1 MQLKTYK
8 IKSFFFY
15 KFMINFR
22 VKEEILVKNIHGQ
35 NILAAAIAVSLGCSL
50 TEFLPA
56 AYAAPTDTAQTASND
71 ADDSLMDF
79 SLDAMTVEAKRPD
92 WESKLSPGTVNIV
105 RPDEFK
111 GEQKSLPDLLLT
123 VPGVHVREVN
133 GKGQYTTVTMR
144 GSTAAQV
151 GIFIDGVLANLGGDT
166 AVDLSTIPVKNVERI
181 EVYRGYIPSRFGGT
195 FMGGVI
201 NIVTKKPET
210 TDVSL
215 EVGKSSYGGKRGS
228 MEITAPL
235 GDGSLMVGTNYESSD
250 GDFKYKNYAAE
261 RYLPYGEQQI
271 AGQQKV
277 IDNFNN
283 ETIDYM
289 TKGAVINL
297 QQEQIDYYKAN
308 NDAWLGFVRSDS
320 LKDAIYDNRY
330 EYAKKDVGNS
340 NLYLIEQQVVDRGL
354 KDEYLKRGYDDSDW
368 HEALQYDWIGSSF
381 GEGVLT
387 PEIKEE
393 ILKEYGDKVV
403 QNNIDKWTN
412 DADPDKN
419 KNQAG
424 RKESL
429 EKLKQKQKEAA
440 NATRYRKYNDYEKT
454 STIVKWQ
461 NKNWVIKGT
470 YDTLDRHMPDSVW
483 LGDVNA
489 AVYNNG
495 VDLSDRYYYDS
506 RRQKQNSASLMLQ
519 NRQEVGKLEWG
530 WMLDY
535 MYQNKKY
542 RAEHINTAYPN
553 SEWDMQNQPLREWS
567 RYKSNKYT
575 AQIDGGYKLNDNN
588 MLDFLINYSKEGLDI
603 DGSNM
608 AKILGGQASQNFLSA
623 QIRNRYEQELFN
635 VQLQDSITLDKE
647 GTWIFTPSVRY
658 NQSKIT
664 GFSDGKRFTDG
675 QASWIHPKD
684 SQTKGKATW
693 QLALKKE
700 VNENLTLRMTGGTY
714 YRLLNMAEIAGDGA
728 GILPAPRN
736 HNGEGAMFPV
746 PEEGK
751 QFDISAIMNNK
762 LLGADNSTTL
772 TYYWRDSTNMLQ
784 LERAGKDYWSYF
796 NDNKGKSHG
805 IELQSSFKWNKF
817 DLDLQV
823 TYLNTSAY
831 NKHTA
836 TQFGE
841 YAPVWPTYQPE
852 WEGNIRLTYRPS
864 EKFSVFAEGHYTDE
878 YFTYYNKATSGKLSP
893 YLSGKPV
900 CSLFVMNSGLK
911 WMPKKNWQ
919 LTFGCNDILNKGPKS
934 KIRSDAAF
942 MVPGY
947 INPEFPI
954 QGRTYYVTARYQF

>member
-1 MQLKTYK
+1 
-8 IKSFFFY
+8 
-15 KFMINFR
+15 
-22 VKEEILVKNIHGQ
+22 
-35 NILAAAIAVSLGCSL
+35 
-50 TEFLPA
+50 
-56 AYAAPTDTAQTASND
+56 
-71 ADDSLMDF
+71 MDF

-429 EKLKQKQKEAA
+429 EKLKQKQKEAE

-454 STIVKWQ
+454 STIIKWQ

-805 IELQSSFKWNKF
+805 IELQSSFKWDKF

-841 YAPVWPTYQPE
+841 YASVWPTYQPE

>member
-1 MQLKTYK
+1 
-8 IKSFFFY
+8 
-15 KFMINFR
+15 
-22 VKEEILVKNIHGQ
+22 
-35 NILAAAIAVSLGCSL
+35 
-50 TEFLPA
+50 
-56 AYAAPTDTAQTASND
+56 
-71 ADDSLMDF
+71 MDF

-429 EKLKQKQKEAA
+429 EKLKQKQKEAE

-751 QFDISAIMNNK
+751 QFDISAIMHNK

-864 EKFSVFAEGHYTDE
+864 EKFSLFAEGHYTDE

-919 LTFGCNDILNKGPKS
+919 LTFGCNDIFNKGPKS

>member
-1 MQLKTYK
+1 M
-8 IKSFFFY
+8 
-15 KFMINFR
+15 
-22 VKEEILVKNIHGQ
+22 KNINGQ

-403 QNNIDKWTN
+403 QNNIDKWMN

-429 EKLKQKQKEAA
+429 EKLKQKQKEAE

-535 MYQNKKY
+535 MYQDKKY

-700 VNENLTLRMTGGTY
+700 VNEKLTLRMTGGTY

-805 IELQSSFKWNKF
+805 IELQSSFKWDKF

-841 YAPVWPTYQPE
+841 YASVWPTYQPE

>member
-8 IKSFFFY
+8 IKSFFY

-210 TDVSL
+210 TNVSL

-429 EKLKQKQKEAA
+429 EKLKQKQKEAE

-535 MYQNKKY
+535 MYQDKKY

-841 YAPVWPTYQPE
+841 YASVWPTYQPE

>member
-1 MQLKTYK
+1 M
-8 IKSFFFY
+8 
-15 KFMINFR
+15 
-22 VKEEILVKNIHGQ
+22 KNINGQ

-56 AYAAPTDTAQTASND
+56 AYAAPTDTAQTVSND

-429 EKLKQKQKEAA
+429 EKLKQKQKEAE

-454 STIVKWQ
+454 STILKWQ

-535 MYQNKKY
+535 MYQDKKY

-805 IELQSSFKWNKF
+805 IELQSSFKWDKF

-841 YAPVWPTYQPE
+841 YASVWPTYQPE

>member
-1 MQLKTYK
+1 M
-8 IKSFFFY
+8 
-15 KFMINFR
+15 
-22 VKEEILVKNIHGQ
+22 KNIHGQ

-210 TDVSL
+210 TNVSL

-429 EKLKQKQKEAA
+429 EKLKQKQKEAE

-751 QFDISAIMNNK
+751 QFDISAIMHNK

-841 YAPVWPTYQPE
+841 YASVWPTYQPE

>member
-1 MQLKTYK
+1 M
-8 IKSFFFY
+8 
-15 KFMINFR
+15 
-22 VKEEILVKNIHGQ
+22 KNIHGQ

-535 MYQNKKY
+535 MYQDKKY

-805 IELQSSFKWNKF
+805 IELQSSFKWDKF

-841 YAPVWPTYQPE
+841 YASVWPTYQPE

-864 EKFSVFAEGHYTDE
+864 EKFSIFAEGHYTDE

-919 LTFGCNDILNKGPKS
+919 LTFGCNDILNQGPKS

>member
-1 MQLKTYK
+1 M
-8 IKSFFFY
+8 
-15 KFMINFR
+15 
-22 VKEEILVKNIHGQ
+22 KNIHGQ

-56 AYAAPTDTAQTASND
+56 AYAAPTDTAQTVSND

-210 TDVSL
+210 TNVSL

-235 GDGSLMVGTNYESSD
+235 GDGSIMVGTNYESSD

-261 RYLPYGEQQI
+261 RYLPYGAEQI

-519 NRQEVGKLEWG
+519 NRQEIGKLEWG

-535 MYQNKKY
+535 MHQDKKY

-588 MLDFLINYSKEGLDI
+588 MLDFLINYSIEGLDI

-805 IELQSSFKWNKF
+805 IELQSSFKWDKF

-841 YAPVWPTYQPE
+841 YASVWPTYQPE

>member
-1 MQLKTYK
+1 M
-8 IKSFFFY
+8 
-15 KFMINFR
+15 
-22 VKEEILVKNIHGQ
+22 KNINSQ

-454 STIVKWQ
+454 STILKWQ

-805 IELQSSFKWNKF
+805 IELQSSFKWDKF

-841 YAPVWPTYQPE
+841 YASVWPTYQPE

>member
-1 MQLKTYK
+1 M
-8 IKSFFFY
+8 
-15 KFMINFR
+15 
-22 VKEEILVKNIHGQ
+22 KNIHGQ

-429 EKLKQKQKEAA
+429 EKLKQKQKEAE

-535 MYQNKKY
+535 MYQDKKY

-864 EKFSVFAEGHYTDE
+864 EKFSIFAEGHYTDE

>member
-1 MQLKTYK
+1 M
-8 IKSFFFY
+8 
-15 KFMINFR
+15 
-22 VKEEILVKNIHGQ
+22 KNIHGQ

-429 EKLKQKQKEAA
+429 EKLKQKQKEAE

-567 RYKSNKYT
+567 SYKSNKYT

-864 EKFSVFAEGHYTDE
+864 EKFSLFAEGHYTDE

>member
-1 MQLKTYK
+1 M
-8 IKSFFFY
+8 
-15 KFMINFR
+15 
-22 VKEEILVKNIHGQ
+22 KNIHGQ

-210 TDVSL
+210 TNVSL

-429 EKLKQKQKEAA
+429 EKLKQKQKEAE

-535 MYQNKKY
+535 MYQDKKY

-728 GILPAPRN
+728 GILPAPKN

-805 IELQSSFKWNKF
+805 IELQSSFKWDKF

-841 YAPVWPTYQPE
+841 YASVWPTYQPE

>member
-1 MQLKTYK
+1 M
-8 IKSFFFY
+8 
-15 KFMINFR
+15 
-22 VKEEILVKNIHGQ
+22 KNINGQ

-79 SLDAMTVEAKRPD
+79 SLDTMTVEAKRPD

-210 TDVSL
+210 TNVSL

-429 EKLKQKQKEAA
+429 EKLKQKQKEAE

-567 RYKSNKYT
+567 RYKSNKCT

-751 QFDISAIMNNK
+751 QFDISAIMHNK

-864 EKFSVFAEGHYTDE
+864 EKFSLFAEGHYTDE

-900 CSLFVMNSGLK
+900 CSLFVINSGLK

>member
-8 IKSFFFY
+8 IKSFFY

-22 VKEEILVKNIHGQ
+22 VKEEILVKNINGQ

-210 TDVSL
+210 TNVSL

-429 EKLKQKQKEAA
+429 EKLKQKQKEAE

-535 MYQNKKY
+535 MYQDKKY

-700 VNENLTLRMTGGTY
+700 VNETLTLRMTGGTY

-841 YAPVWPTYQPE
+841 YASVWPTYQPE

-864 EKFSVFAEGHYTDE
+864 EKFSIFAEGHYTDE

>member
-1 MQLKTYK
+1 M
-8 IKSFFFY
+8 
-15 KFMINFR
+15 
-22 VKEEILVKNIHGQ
+22 KNINGQ

-210 TDVSL
+210 TNVSL

-381 GEGVLT
+381 GEGILT

-429 EKLKQKQKEAA
+429 EKLKQKQKEAE

-454 STIVKWQ
+454 STIIKWQ

-635 VQLQDSITLDKE
+635 VQMQDSITLDKE

-805 IELQSSFKWNKF
+805 IELQSSFKWDKF

-841 YAPVWPTYQPE
+841 YASVWPTYQPE

>member
-8 IKSFFFY
+8 IKSFFY

-35 NILAAAIAVSLGCSL
+35 NILAAAIAVSLGCSF

-56 AYAAPTDTAQTASND
+56 AYAAPTDAAQTASND

-429 EKLKQKQKEAA
+429 EKLKQKQKEAE

-535 MYQNKKY
+535 MYQDKKY

-567 RYKSNKYT
+567 SYKSNKYT

-805 IELQSSFKWNKF
+805 IELQSSFKWDKF

-841 YAPVWPTYQPE
+841 YASVWPTYQPE

>member
-1 MQLKTYK
+1 M
-8 IKSFFFY
+8 
-15 KFMINFR
+15 
-22 VKEEILVKNIHGQ
+22 KNIHGQ

-56 AYAAPTDTAQTASND
+56 AYAAPTDTAQTVSND

-210 TDVSL
+210 TNVSL

-235 GDGSLMVGTNYESSD
+235 GDGSIMVGTNYESSD

-261 RYLPYGEQQI
+261 RYLPYGAEQI

-454 STIVKWQ
+454 STILKWQ

-608 AKILGGQASQNFLSA
+608 AKILGGQASQNFLST

-841 YAPVWPTYQPE
+841 YASVWPTYQPE

>member
-1 MQLKTYK
+1 M
-8 IKSFFFY
+8 
-15 KFMINFR
+15 
-22 VKEEILVKNIHGQ
+22 KNINGQ

-210 TDVSL
+210 TNVSL

-440 NATRYRKYNDYEKT
+440 DATRYRKYNDYEKT

-805 IELQSSFKWNKF
+805 IELQSSFKWDKF

-841 YAPVWPTYQPE
+841 YASVWPTYQPE

>member
-1 MQLKTYK
+1 M
-8 IKSFFFY
+8 
-15 KFMINFR
+15 
-22 VKEEILVKNIHGQ
+22 KNINGQ

-297 QQEQIDYYKAN
+297 QQERIDYYKAN

-429 EKLKQKQKEAA
+429 EKLKQKQKEAE

-454 STIVKWQ
+454 STILKWQ

-864 EKFSVFAEGHYTDE
+864 EKLSVFAEGHYTDE

>member
-1 MQLKTYK
+1 M
-8 IKSFFFY
+8 
-15 KFMINFR
+15 
-22 VKEEILVKNIHGQ
+22 KNIHGQ

-56 AYAAPTDTAQTASND
+56 AYAAPTDTAQTVSND

-210 TDVSL
+210 TNVSL

-235 GDGSLMVGTNYESSD
+235 GDGSIMVGTNYESSD

-261 RYLPYGEQQI
+261 RYLPYGAEQI

-429 EKLKQKQKEAA
+429 EKLKQKQKEAE

-805 IELQSSFKWNKF
+805 IELQSSFKWDKF

-841 YAPVWPTYQPE
+841 YASVWPTYQPE

>member
-1 MQLKTYK
+1 M
-8 IKSFFFY
+8 
-15 KFMINFR
+15 
-22 VKEEILVKNIHGQ
+22 KNINGQ

-429 EKLKQKQKEAA
+429 EKLKQKQKEAE

-567 RYKSNKYT
+567 SYKSNKYT

-805 IELQSSFKWNKF
+805 IELQSSFKWDKF

-841 YAPVWPTYQPE
+841 YASVWPTYQPE

>member
-1 MQLKTYK
+1 M
-8 IKSFFFY
+8 
-15 KFMINFR
+15 
-22 VKEEILVKNIHGQ
+22 KNINGQ

-440 NATRYRKYNDYEKT
+440 DATRYRKYNDYEKT

-751 QFDISAIMNNK
+751 QFDISAIMHNK

-805 IELQSSFKWNKF
+805 IELQSSFKWDKF

-864 EKFSVFAEGHYTDE
+864 EKFSLFAEGHYTDE

>member
-1 MQLKTYK
+1 M
-8 IKSFFFY
+8 
-15 KFMINFR
+15 
-22 VKEEILVKNIHGQ
+22 KNIHGQ
-35 NILAAAIAVSLGCSL
+35 NILAAAIAVSLGCSV
-50 TEFLPA
+50 TNFLPA
-56 AYAAPTDTAQTASND
+56 AYAAPTDTAQTTSND

-429 EKLKQKQKEAA
+429 EKLKQKQKEAE

-864 EKFSVFAEGHYTDE
+864 EKFSLFAEGHYTDE

-919 LTFGCNDILNKGPKS
+919 LTFGCNDIFNKGPKS

>member
-1 MQLKTYK
+1 
-8 IKSFFFY
+8 
-15 KFMINFR
+15 
-22 VKEEILVKNIHGQ
+22 
-35 NILAAAIAVSLGCSL
+35 
-50 TEFLPA
+50 
-56 AYAAPTDTAQTASND
+56 
-71 ADDSLMDF
+71 MDF
-79 SLDAMTVEAKRPD
+79 SLDTMTVEAKRPD

-261 RYLPYGEQQI
+261 RYLPYGAEQI

-297 QQEQIDYYKAN
+297 KQEQIDYYKAN

-354 KDEYLKRGYDDSDW
+354 KDEYLKRGYDNSDW

-393 ILKEYGDKVV
+393 ILKEYGDKIV
-403 QNNIDKWTN
+403 QGNIDKWTN

-461 NKNWVIKGT
+461 NKNWVVKGT

-535 MYQNKKY
+535 MHQDKKY

-588 MLDFLINYSKEGLDI
+588 MLDFLINYSKERLDI
-603 DGSNM
+603 DGSNL

-635 VQLQDSITLDKE
+635 IQLQDSITLDKE

-728 GILPAPRN
+728 GILPAPKN
-736 HNGEGAMFPV
+736 HNGDGAMFPV

-751 QFDISAIMNNK
+751 QFDISAIMHNK

-805 IELQSSFKWNKF
+805 VELQSSFKWDKF

-836 TQFGE
+836 TQFGN

-864 EKFSVFAEGHYTDE
+864 EKFSLFAEGHYTDE

>member
-1 MQLKTYK
+1 M
-8 IKSFFFY
+8 
-15 KFMINFR
+15 
-22 VKEEILVKNIHGQ
+22 KNINGQ

-210 TDVSL
+210 TNVSL

-429 EKLKQKQKEAA
+429 EKLKQKQKEAE

-535 MYQNKKY
+535 MYQDKKY

-635 VQLQDSITLDKE
+635 VQMQDSITLDKE

-864 EKFSVFAEGHYTDE
+864 EKFSLFAEGHYTDE

>member
-1 MQLKTYK
+1 M
-8 IKSFFFY
+8 
-15 KFMINFR
+15 
-22 VKEEILVKNIHGQ
+22 KNINGQ

-440 NATRYRKYNDYEKT
+440 DATRYRKYNDYEKT

>member
-1 MQLKTYK
+1 M
-8 IKSFFFY
+8 
-15 KFMINFR
+15 
-22 VKEEILVKNIHGQ
+22 KNIHGQ

-429 EKLKQKQKEAA
+429 EKLKQKQKEAE

-535 MYQNKKY
+535 MHQDKKY

-728 GILPAPRN
+728 GILPAPKN

>member
-1 MQLKTYK
+1 M
-8 IKSFFFY
+8 
-15 KFMINFR
+15 
-22 VKEEILVKNIHGQ
+22 KNIHGQ

-330 EYAKKDVGNS
+330 EYEKKDVGNS

-454 STIVKWQ
+454 STILKWQ

-535 MYQNKKY
+535 MYQDKKY

-841 YAPVWPTYQPE
+841 YASVWPTYQPE

>member
-1 MQLKTYK
+1 M
-8 IKSFFFY
+8 
-15 KFMINFR
+15 
-22 VKEEILVKNIHGQ
+22 KNIHGQ

-210 TDVSL
+210 TNVSL

-429 EKLKQKQKEAA
+429 EKLKQKQKEAE

-805 IELQSSFKWNKF
+805 IELQSSFKWDKF

-841 YAPVWPTYQPE
+841 YASVWPTYQPE

>member
-1 MQLKTYK
+1 M
-8 IKSFFFY
+8 
-15 KFMINFR
+15 
-22 VKEEILVKNIHGQ
+22 KNINGQ

-79 SLDAMTVEAKRPD
+79 SLDTMTVEAKRPD

-429 EKLKQKQKEAA
+429 EKLKQKQKEAE

-751 QFDISAIMNNK
+751 QFDISAIMHNK

-864 EKFSVFAEGHYTDE
+864 EKFSLFAEGHYTDE

-919 LTFGCNDILNKGPKS
+919 LTFGCNDIFNKGPKS

>member
-1 MQLKTYK
+1 MPILKL
-8 IKSFFFY
+8 SLFFY

-22 VKEEILVKNIHGQ
+22 VKEEILVKNINGQ

-429 EKLKQKQKEAA
+429 EKLKQKQKEAE

-841 YAPVWPTYQPE
+841 YASVWPTYQPE

>member
-1 MQLKTYK
+1 M
-8 IKSFFFY
+8 
-15 KFMINFR
+15 
-22 VKEEILVKNIHGQ
+22 KNINGQ

-50 TEFLPA
+50 ADFLPV
-56 AYAAPTDTAQTASND
+56 AYAAPADTAQTASND

-79 SLDAMTVEAKRPD
+79 SLDTMTVEAKRPD

-261 RYLPYGEQQI
+261 RYLPYGAEQI

-297 QQEQIDYYKAN
+297 KQEQIDYYKAN

-354 KDEYLKRGYDDSDW
+354 KDEYLKRGYDNSDW

-393 ILKEYGDKVV
+393 ILKEYGDKIV
-403 QNNIDKWTN
+403 QGNIDKWTN

-461 NKNWVIKGT
+461 NKNWVVKGT

-535 MYQNKKY
+535 MHQDKKY

-588 MLDFLINYSKEGLDI
+588 MLDFLINYSKERLDI
-603 DGSNM
+603 DGSNL

-635 VQLQDSITLDKE
+635 IQLQDSITLDKE

-728 GILPAPRN
+728 GILPAPKN

-751 QFDISAIMNNK
+751 QFDISAIMHNK

-805 IELQSSFKWNKF
+805 VELQSSFKWDKF

-864 EKFSVFAEGHYTDE
+864 EKFSLFAEGHYTDE

>member
-1 MQLKTYK
+1 M
-8 IKSFFFY
+8 
-15 KFMINFR
+15 
-22 VKEEILVKNIHGQ
+22 KNINGQ

-50 TEFLPA
+50 ADFLPV
-56 AYAAPTDTAQTASND
+56 AYAAPADTAQTASND

-79 SLDAMTVEAKRPD
+79 SLDTMTVEAKRPD

-261 RYLPYGEQQI
+261 RYLPYGAEQI

-297 QQEQIDYYKAN
+297 KQEQIDYYKAN

-354 KDEYLKRGYDDSDW
+354 KDEYLKRGYDNSDW

-393 ILKEYGDKVV
+393 ILKEYGDKIV
-403 QNNIDKWTN
+403 QGNIDKWTN

-461 NKNWVIKGT
+461 NKNWVVKGT

-535 MYQNKKY
+535 MHQEKKY

-588 MLDFLINYSKEGLDI
+588 MLDFLINYSKERLDI
-603 DGSNM
+603 DGSNL

-635 VQLQDSITLDKE
+635 IQLQDSITLDKE

-714 YRLLNMAEIAGDGA
+714 YRLLNMAEFAGDGA
-728 GILPAPRN
+728 GILPAPKN
-736 HNGEGAMFPV
+736 HNGDGAMFPV

-751 QFDISAIMNNK
+751 QFDISAIMHNK

-805 IELQSSFKWNKF
+805 VELQSSFKWDKF

-864 EKFSVFAEGHYTDE
+864 EKFSLFAEGHYTDE

>member
-1 MQLKTYK
+1 M
-8 IKSFFFY
+8 
-15 KFMINFR
+15 
-22 VKEEILVKNIHGQ
+22 KNINGQ

-805 IELQSSFKWNKF
+805 IELQSSFKWHKF

-841 YAPVWPTYQPE
+841 YASVWPTYQPE

>member
-1 MQLKTYK
+1 M
-8 IKSFFFY
+8 
-15 KFMINFR
+15 
-22 VKEEILVKNIHGQ
+22 KNIHGQ

-56 AYAAPTDTAQTASND
+56 AYAAPTDTAQTVSND

-461 NKNWVIKGT
+461 NKNWVVKGT

-805 IELQSSFKWNKF
+805 IELQSSFKWDKF

-841 YAPVWPTYQPE
+841 YASVWPTYQPE

-864 EKFSVFAEGHYTDE
+864 EKFSIFAEGHYTDE

>member
-1 MQLKTYK
+1 M
-8 IKSFFFY
+8 
-15 KFMINFR
+15 
-22 VKEEILVKNIHGQ
+22 KNIHGQ

-79 SLDAMTVEAKRPD
+79 SLDDMTVEAKRPD

-297 QQEQIDYYKAN
+297 QQEQIDYYKVN

-429 EKLKQKQKEAA
+429 EKLKQKQKEAE

-535 MYQNKKY
+535 MYQDKKY

-805 IELQSSFKWNKF
+805 IELQSSFKWDKF

-841 YAPVWPTYQPE
+841 YASVWPTYQPE

>member
-1 MQLKTYK
+1 M
-8 IKSFFFY
+8 
-15 KFMINFR
+15 
-22 VKEEILVKNIHGQ
+22 KNINGQ

-79 SLDAMTVEAKRPD
+79 SLDTMTVEAKRPD

-440 NATRYRKYNDYEKT
+440 DATRYRKYNDYEKT

-841 YAPVWPTYQPE
+841 YASVWPTYQPE

-864 EKFSVFAEGHYTDE
+864 EKFSLFAEGHYTDE

>member
-1 MQLKTYK
+1 M
-8 IKSFFFY
+8 
-15 KFMINFR
+15 
-22 VKEEILVKNIHGQ
+22 KNIHGQ

-297 QQEQIDYYKAN
+297 QQEQIDYYKEN

>member
-1 MQLKTYK
+1 M
-8 IKSFFFY
+8 
-15 KFMINFR
+15 
-22 VKEEILVKNIHGQ
+22 KNIHGQ

-320 LKDAIYDNRY
+320 LQDAIYDNRY

-429 EKLKQKQKEAA
+429 EKLKQKQKEAE

-519 NRQEVGKLEWG
+519 NRQEIGKLEWG

-535 MYQNKKY
+535 MHQDKKY

-728 GILPAPRN
+728 GILPAPKN

-751 QFDISAIMNNK
+751 QFDISAIMHNK

-805 IELQSSFKWNKF
+805 IELQSSFKWDKF

-841 YAPVWPTYQPE
+841 YASVWPTYQPE

>member
-1 MQLKTYK
+1 M
-8 IKSFFFY
+8 
-15 KFMINFR
+15 
-22 VKEEILVKNIHGQ
+22 KNIHGQ

-429 EKLKQKQKEAA
+429 EKLKQKQKEAE

-535 MYQNKKY
+535 MHQDKKY

-728 GILPAPRN
+728 GILPAPKN

-805 IELQSSFKWNKF
+805 IELQSSFKWDKF

-841 YAPVWPTYQPE
+841 YASVWPTYQPE